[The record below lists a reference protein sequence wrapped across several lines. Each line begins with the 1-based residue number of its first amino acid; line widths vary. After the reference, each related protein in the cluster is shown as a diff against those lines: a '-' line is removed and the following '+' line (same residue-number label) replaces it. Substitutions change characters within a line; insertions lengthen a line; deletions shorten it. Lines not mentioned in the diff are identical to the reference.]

1 VDSIPVSSGLS
12 NKSPAKRRRNASNVW
27 NYIDKA
33 SRKCSVE
40 KYAATF
46 SKNSATTSLIYHLN
60 SDHKII
66 VNDETLLNCDSD
78 DEVSSQ
84 NKNSQTSNSH
94 EGGSQAGGS
103 QAGGSQAGVSKK
115 ESIRR
120 KFGTL
125 EQSKRDA
132 ALLVRT

>member
-1 VDSIPVSSGLS
+1 MDSIPVASGLS

-40 KYAATF
+40 KCTATL

-94 EGGSQAGGS
+94 EGGYQAGGS
-103 QAGGSQAGVSKK
+103 QVGGLQK

-120 KFGTL
+120 KYGTV

>member
-1 VDSIPVSSGLS
+1 LD
-12 NKSPAKRRRNASNVW
+12 
-27 NYIDKA
+27 
-33 SRKCSVE
+33 
-40 KYAATF
+40 
-46 SKNSATTSLIYHLN
+46 
-60 SDHKII
+60 
-66 VNDETLLNCDSD
+66 CDSD

-84 NKNSQTSNSH
+84 NENSQTSNSH

-103 QAGGSQAGVSKK
+103 QAGGPQVGGPQK

-120 KFGTL
+120 KYGTL